1 MLYRCDVEIVENK
14 LRGQDDVATQ
24 IKNAYVKSF
33 LPFHFR
39 RKPVLTLYNQW
50 TTTVSV
56 YRTLST
62 TPKANLLF
70 PHPHALITFFALE
83 TTPGSHTVFL
93 AALPNQFNQAFFLR
107 AWSWKPISSPRKH
120 YSESQVNLSLAP
132 PTVYNYNSL
141 CTQHLITDAYY
152 FAHKLFSFIH
162 AYSVY

>member
-39 RKPVLTLYNQW
+39 RKTVLTLYNQW

-56 YRTLST
+56 YHTL
-62 TPKANLLF
+62 PLLKQIYSF
-70 PHPHALITFFALE
+70 PTLMQLLPFALE

-93 AALPNQFNQAFFLR
+93 PALPNQFNQAFFLR

-141 CTQHLITDAYY
+141 CTQHLIIDAYY

-162 AYSVY
+162 VYSVY